1 MFHYENHLIFCTRGS
16 FISEQAAKAHEIFR
30 AKYNHITMN
39 KECTYCFEVIY
50 PENKI
55 VVNYEDLED
64 LFLISITHTSS
75 GKEINIDATG
85 FKTVNKVDK
94 TSIHAILSGF
104 EEANM
109 EGYVVKYTK
118 GLTNSLRVKYK
129 FNTYVEKHKGKSLS
143 ETAIK
148 RSMKNM
154 ESINLDNIP
163 DECYEAVK
171 KIKTQMEEQFQHQK
185 SKIENQ
191 YLKITS
197 QNSSPRD
204 VIEAIKQSEHSSILF
219 AIHRKKPYDM
229 LVWKSL

>member
-1 MFHYENHLIFCTRGS
+1 M
-16 FISEQAAKAHEIFR
+16 
-30 AKYNHITMN
+30 
-39 KECTYCFEVIY
+39 
-50 PENKI
+50 
-55 VVNYEDLED
+55 
-64 LFLISITHTSS
+64 
-75 GKEINIDATG
+75 
-85 FKTVNKVDK
+85 
-94 TSIHAILSGF
+94 
-104 EEANM
+104 
-109 EGYVVKYTK
+109 
-118 GLTNSLRVKYK
+118 KYK

-185 SKIENQ
+185 IDNQ

-197 QNSSPRD
+197 QQNSSPRD

-219 AIHRKKPYDM
+219 AIHRKKPYNM